1 MVSGANVNATE
12 PFSNDYLYPCS
23 SLCESLFGM
32 LYVYPIS
39 VNNIAF
45 FCDFKKPF
53 YQILLPNNDR
63 DSVGFLWFEDVKNLS
78 VTSNKEMV

>member
-1 MVSGANVNATE
+1 MVFGANVNATE

-32 LYVYPIS
+32 FTRLALIIS
-39 VNNIAF
+39 HF

-53 YQILLPNNDR
+53 YQVLLPNNDR

>member
-1 MVSGANVNATE
+1 MWKSVW
-12 PFSNDYLYPCS
+12 
-23 SLCESLFGM
+23 
-32 LYVYPIS
+32 YVYPFS

-45 FCDFKKPF
+45 FYDFKKPF